1 MTKNLLIALVAIIS
15 LAPLAST
22 AADKPKKEKTEEQD
36 NEKVQFRFGGRV
48 DGYVFTDTYKGVE
61 SGGGLQYLM
70 PARPVIGG
78 DGKDANA
85 EGTLRFGIATTRL
98 NVGAAYNFTEKF
110 RSSAFV
116 EIDFMGA
123 GGANPLNLIRLRHAF
138 LKLEWTRDELLVG
151 QTSHL
156 MLVDQIAPSTVIFGA
171 GYPINPLSRPIQV
184 RYTHQFGNIVNLA
197 VAASM
202 FAGTEG
208 QMQSVAMT
216 PDIALRVM
224 VGDPSRNMIG
234 AAGSFKS
241 IEPRMEVVHDRK
253 ARMNALSGA
262 IFGIVHPIP
271 QFSIR
276 AFGIVG
282 QDLQTLGMTGMF
294 APVQGGTGYSPSTT
308 VSAWVDLAGDVGC
321 GFSVG
326 LFGGYQKNIGT
337 FDPIITA
344 DVITAADQLGVDFFY
359 RISPRVWYTY
369 KKLSF
374 GLEYLFTQASWAEKF
389 DQYYLPETLLPI
401 ATNHRVSLM
410 ARFNF

>member
-1 MTKNLLIALVAIIS
+1 MAKNLLIALVAIIS
-15 LAPLAST
+15 FTSLIAA
-22 AADKPKKEKTEEQD
+22 AADKREKKEQKQQD
-36 NEKVQFRFGGRV
+36 KEKVQFRFGGRV

-70 PARPVIGG
+70 PARPVINP
-78 DGKDANA
+78 DGTDENA

-184 RYTHQFGNIVNLA
+184 RYTHQFGSLVNLA

-262 IFGIVHPIP
+262 IFGIIHPIP

-282 QDLQTLGMTGMF
+282 QDLQTLGMTGVF
-294 APVQGGTGYSPSTT
+294 APVQGGTGYTPSTT
-308 VSAWVDLAGDVGC
+308 ASAWLDLAGDVGH

-326 LFGGYQKNIGT
+326 LFGGYQKNLGT

-344 DVITAADQLGVDFFY
+344 DVVTPSDQLGVDFFY

-374 GLEYLFTQASWAEKF
+374 GLEYLFTQASWSEKF
-389 DQYYLPETLLPI
+389 DQYYLPQTLLPI

>member
-1 MTKNLLIALVAIIS
+1 MAKNLLIALVAVLS
-15 LAPLAST
+15 FTPLIST
-22 AADKPKKEKTEEQD
+22 AADKREKKEQKQQD
-36 NEKVQFRFGGRV
+36 KEKVQFRFGGRV

-70 PARPVIGG
+70 PARPVINP
-78 DGKDANA
+78 DGTDENA

-184 RYTHQFGNIVNLA
+184 RYTHQFGKIVNLA

-282 QDLQTLGMTGMF
+282 QDLQTLGMTGVF
-294 APVQGGTGYSPSTT
+294 APVQGGTGYTPSTT
-308 VSAWVDLAGDVGC
+308 ASAWLDLAGDVGH

-326 LFGGYQKNIGT
+326 LFGGYQKNLGT

-344 DVITAADQLGVDFFY
+344 DVVTPSDQLGVDFFY

-374 GLEYLFTQASWAEKF
+374 GLEYLFTQASWSEKF
-389 DQYYLPETLLPI
+389 DQYYLPQTLLPI